1 MDMAVQKRFPW
12 VAVSAVVALV
22 LIAVVAILPPI
33 KEGQRVVNAVV
44 LPSLGLARIKIGS
57 ATELLTEQI
66 VAYDPAPLFIPSP
79 MNSSDTQLPVGI
91 RPGALGPFSDLPAK
105 FTKREPL
112 EFPSQVKIP
121 SSPVEALRRTELHDS
136 PLAMGRVESVE
147 ANIENYSARVEVLKL
162 GRWES
167 VFEIRLP
174 KESAPAV
181 EDWQPVELMGAVTR
195 AGWCGEL
202 VVTVSSGIGEIDD
215 NFRSLLRKNVVV
227 GGRLPKGFYT
237 FRIGR

>member
-1 MDMAVQKRFPW
+1 MAVKERFPW

-22 LIAVVAILPPI
+22 LIAVGAILPPI
-33 KEGQRVVNAVV
+33 NEGQREVNAGV

-79 MNSSDTQLPVGI
+79 MNCSDTQLPVGI

-121 SSPVEALRRTELHDS
+121 SSPVEALRRTDLHDS
-136 PLAMGRVESVE
+136 PLAMGRVDAVE

-162 GRWES
+162 GRWDVVS
-167 VFEIRLP
+167 EILLP
-174 KESAPAV
+174 RESALAA
-181 EDWQPVELMGAVTR
+181 EDWQPLELMGAVTR

-202 VVTVSSGIGEIDD
+202 VVTASSGTGEIDD
-215 NFRSLLRKNVVV
+215 NFRSILRRDVMI
-227 GGRLPKGFYT
+227 GGRLPAGFYT

>member
-1 MDMAVQKRFPW
+1 MAVEERFPW
-12 VAVSAVVALV
+12 VAVSAVVALA
-22 LIAVVAILPPI
+22 LIAVGAMLPPI
-33 KEGQRVVNAVV
+33 NDGQRVVNYGG
-44 LPSLGLARIKIGS
+44 LPSLGLARIKIDS
-57 ATELLTEQI
+57 STELLTEQI

-105 FTKREPL
+105 FTKRDPL

-136 PLAMGRVESVE
+136 PLAMGRVDAME
-147 ANIENYSARVEVLKL
+147 ANIENYLARVEVLKS
-162 GRWES
+162 GRWEVVS
-167 VFEIRLP
+167 AILLP
-174 KESAPAV
+174 KDSALVA
-181 EDWQPVELMGAVTR
+181 EDWQPLELMGAVTR

-202 VVTVSSGIGEIDD
+202 IVTASSGAGEIDD
-215 NFRSLLRKNVVV
+215 HFRSILRKNVMI
-227 GGRLPKGFYT
+227 GGRLPVGFYT